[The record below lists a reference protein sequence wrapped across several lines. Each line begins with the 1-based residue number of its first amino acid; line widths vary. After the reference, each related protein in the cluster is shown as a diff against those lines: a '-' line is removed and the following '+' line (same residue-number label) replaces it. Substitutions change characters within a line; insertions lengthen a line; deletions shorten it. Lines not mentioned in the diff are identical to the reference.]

1 MLKWIKR
8 LLLIVLFAVT
18 VLMGVVFASENNAA
32 VALILFGFQ
41 LPELSLGLWVL
52 IAVLLGAIIG
62 VLLSFLPLIF
72 NRYTRSSKDKKI
84 NQLQKELAAL
94 RVSGLKRP

>member
-8 LLLIVLFAVT
+8 LLLIAVFAVT
-18 VLMGVVFASENNAA
+18 ILIGVVFTSENNDA
-32 VALILFGFQ
+32 VAIILFGFQ

-52 IAVLLGAIIG
+52 IAVLLGAVIG
-62 VLLSFLPLIF
+62 VLLSFLPLVF

-84 NQLQKELAAL
+84 GQLQKELAAL
-94 RVSGLKRP
+94 RVSGLKGP